1 MTNLVAHWDRRA
13 ERYDE
18 TPGNSLTHEQ
28 AAAWRSL
35 LAEVYPVRTGRLLDI
50 GCGTGTYSL
59 LLAELGFD
67 VHGVDTSQRMIER
80 ARAKALGR
88 GAGPAVTFSTLA
100 AQDVGG
106 RYDAVFSRNMLWTV
120 ADPGR
125 LAEVVREQTTQ
136 SAVWVAVETVWD
148 GRPKGDFQEAG
159 KDLPGFGGW
168 HPNVLRDE
176 FARHGFARTTW
187 SSISNR
193 SDLAT
198 EDKDIHVLF
207 RVSR

>member
-1 MTNLVAHWDRRA
+1 MAHWDRRA
-13 ERYDE
+13 ESYDE
-18 TPGNSLTHEQ
+18 TPGNSLTAEQ
-28 AAAWRSL
+28 AAAWKSL
-35 LAEVYPVRTGRLLDI
+35 LAEIYPVHRGRLLDI

-59 LLAELGFD
+59 LMGELGFD

-80 ARAKALGR
+80 ARAKALGC
-88 GAGPAVTFSTLA
+88 GAGAAVTFSTLA
-100 AQDVGG
+100 AQDISG
-106 RYDAVFSRNMLWTV
+106 RYDAVFSRNVLWTV

-125 LAEVVREQTTQ
+125 LAEVVREHTTQ
-136 SAVWVAVETVWD
+136 AAVWAAVETVWD
-148 GRPKGDFQEAG
+148 GRPKGDFKAAG

-176 FARHGFARTTW
+176 FARHGFAATTW

-193 SDLAT
+193 ADLAT